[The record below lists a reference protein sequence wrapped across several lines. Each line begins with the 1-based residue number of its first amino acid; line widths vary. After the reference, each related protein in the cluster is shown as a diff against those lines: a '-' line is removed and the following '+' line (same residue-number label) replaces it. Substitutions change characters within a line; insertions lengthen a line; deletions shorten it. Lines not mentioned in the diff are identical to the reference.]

1 MRLNHTERAHM
12 SQPKAN
18 PDAALTKENVA
29 VQFSLKEEQI
39 LSFNDYLDRIVVVT
53 KAGQK
58 LVFHKQAG
66 SYSASVGQ
74 LPEILKDKKVGA
86 GNE

>member
-1 MRLNHTERAHM
+1 M
-12 SQPKAN
+12 SQPKIK
-18 PDAALTKENVA
+18 PELTKENVA

-39 LSFNDYLDRIVVVT
+39 LSFNDYPDRIVVVT

-66 SYSASVGQ
+66 NYSASVGQ
-74 LPEILKDKKVGA
+74 LPETLEDKNTGV